1 MSDYINTHF
10 FICKKLGQVSNK
22 NRLNRTFT
30 ESVERSDADFTG
42 ELDYDMIS
50 LMPIDE
56 IIL

>member
-1 MSDYINTHF
+1 MNKSFISDLFVEKSLSITPS
-10 FICKKLGQVSNK
+10 IKVSK
-22 NRLNRTFT
+22 TFT
-30 ESVERSDADFTG
+30 EAREKSDADFTG